1 MLFAFHVLNCQ
12 NVLCLKR
19 KSFAVIGYEQFAGES
34 IIYRKLSQKSSGDH
48 IMIDPFEMCGDNYG
62 IRSVIMKLLNVLF
75 VHNQPVKSF
84 DFVAAGIC
92 YNNFGVE

>member
-1 MLFAFHVLNCQ
+1 
-12 NVLCLKR
+12 
-19 KSFAVIGYEQFAGES
+19 
-34 IIYRKLSQKSSGDH
+34 
-48 IMIDPFEMCGDNYG
+48 MIDPFEMCGDNYG

-92 YNNFGVE
+92 YNNFGVK

>member
-1 MLFAFHVLNCQ
+1 MFLF
-12 NVLCLKR
+12 KR
-19 KSFAVIGYEQFAGES
+19 KSFAIIWDEQFVGEAIAYS
-34 IIYRKLSQKSSGDH
+34 KLSQKSSGDH

-92 YNNFGVE
+92 YNNSGVK

>member
-1 MLFAFHVLNCQ
+1 MFLF
-12 NVLCLKR
+12 KR
-19 KSFAVIGYEQFAGES
+19 KSFTIIWDEQFVGES
-34 IIYRKLSQKSSGDH
+34 IVYSKHSQKSSGDH

-84 DFVAAGIC
+84 DFVATGIC
-92 YNNFGVE
+92 YNNFGVK